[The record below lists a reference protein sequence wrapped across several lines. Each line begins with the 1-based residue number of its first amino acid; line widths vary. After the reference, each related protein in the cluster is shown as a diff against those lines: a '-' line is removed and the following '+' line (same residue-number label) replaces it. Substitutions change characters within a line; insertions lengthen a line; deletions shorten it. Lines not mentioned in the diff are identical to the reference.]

1 MEEHKALSPSEL
13 FLLETWVGDN
23 PGSRQFLRLARAYLD
38 LGRLEDAGQ
47 VLSRGLTLNPREIAA
62 RQLWAQAL
70 VGLGRPEAALE
81 QLLLAARELSGH
93 AGVYEQLAALLA
105 GQGREAEAAQA
116 SALARDLARGFAA
129 AEPAASAPAASP
141 DTVTLAEI
149 YAGQGLTAQAAAIY
163 RRLLAKNPQDPDLRR
178 RLQELEPGQGAAPR
192 PAGADALLAQLGALA
207 GAARERMA

>member
-1 MEEHKALSPSEL
+1 MEERGALSPSEL

-81 QLLLAARELSGH
+81 QLLLAAQELSGH
-93 AGVYEQLAALLA
+93 AGVYEQLAELLA
-105 GQGREAEAAQA
+105 GQGRQAEAARA
-116 SALARDLARGFAA
+116 RDLARDLARGFAA
-129 AEPAASAPAASP
+129 PETAAPAASP

-149 YAGQGLTAQAAAIY
+149 YARQGLTAQAAEIY

-192 PAGADALLAQLGALA
+192 PAGADALLAQLSALA